1 MEKADDSSSLD
12 NKIKNLFEILK
23 SMKDRRLEF
32 ISCFTKISTFS
43 LEHLNDLSNVSDLI
57 AAIIKQIDEE
67 KCDLDVKTL
76 DYLFRCFSKD
86 LNL

>member
-1 MEKADDSSSLD
+1 MNGSVWLNNLLIGIGCDLLYMLDGRSLITS
-12 NKIKNLFEILK
+12 K
-23 SMKDRRLEF
+23 
-32 ISCFTKISTFS
+32 FS

-76 DYLFRCFSKD
+76 DYLFRCLSKD

>member
-1 MEKADDSSSLD
+1 MQKADDSSSLD

-32 ISCFTKISTFS
+32 ISCFTKITTFS

-76 DYLFRCFSKD
+76 DYLFRCFSKE
-86 LNL
+86 

>member
-1 MEKADDSSSLD
+1 MLDCRSLITS
-12 NKIKNLFEILK
+12 K
-23 SMKDRRLEF
+23 
-32 ISCFTKISTFS
+32 FS

-57 AAIIKQIDEE
+57 AAILKQIDEE

-76 DYLFRCFSKD
+76 DYLFRCLSKD

>member
-1 MEKADDSSSLD
+1 MLDGRSLITS
-12 NKIKNLFEILK
+12 K
-23 SMKDRRLEF
+23 
-32 ISCFTKISTFS
+32 FS

-76 DYLFRCFSKD
+76 DYLFRCLSKD

>member
-1 MEKADDSSSLD
+1 MLD
-12 NKIKNLFEILK
+12 GRYLITSK
-23 SMKDRRLEF
+23 
-32 ISCFTKISTFS
+32 FS

-76 DYLFRCFSKD
+76 DYLFRCLSKD